1 MPIVMMPA
9 LSPTMT
15 EGKLAK
21 WLVKEGDSVASGD
34 VIAEIE
40 TDKATMEVEALD
52 DGKVASILVRAGSE
66 GVAVGTAIAEI
77 LGEGEESE
85 VGKETA
91 PAPAPAPAPQESAP
105 QEVAKPAPAPA
116 PAPVPKAPPKSEK
129 TVPKAPRIFASPLA
143 RRIAADKGLDLSQI
157 KGSGPHGRIIKA
169 DVESGHTAPATAP
182 ASVSTD
188 GDSTLIP
195 ITATR
200 KVIASR
206 LQESM
211 QTAPHF
217 YINMDIALDALLDAR
232 KAVNQGQEDGAKIT
246 VNDMLIK
253 CAAAALMRIPEV
265 NTSWEVTGEGEAIRQ
280 WHHADI
286 AVAVAAESGLVTPIV
301 WQADQ
306 KSLTKISAE
315 MRELIQKAQDGKLKL
330 NEFSGG
336 SFTISNLG
344 MFGVSSFTA
353 VINPPHGAI
362 LAIGAGRE
370 MAVAKDGALAV
381 ATMMTATLS
390 CDHRVIDG
398 AVGAKWMAAFKEIVE
413 TPMLA
418 FI

>member
-66 GVAVGTAIAEI
+66 GIAVGTAIAEI

-85 VGKETA
+85 VGKETT
-91 PAPAPAPAPQESAP
+91 PAPAPAPQESAP
-105 QEVAKPAPAPA
+105 KEVAK
-116 PAPVPKAPPKSEK
+116 PAPVPKAPPKSEQ

-143 RRIAADKGLDLSQI
+143 RRIAADKGLDLRQI
-157 KGSGPHGRIIKA
+157 QGSGPHGRIIKA
-169 DVESGHTAPATAP
+169 DVESGHTAP

-232 KAVNQGQEDGAKIT
+232 KAVNQGQDDGAKIT

-253 CAAAALMRIPEV
+253 CAAATLMRIPEV
-265 NTSWEVTGEGEAIRQ
+265 NASWEGEAIRQ

-370 MAVAKDGALAV
+370 MAVAKNGELTV

>member
-1 MPIVMMPA
+1 MARITMPA

-15 EGKLAK
+15 EGKLTK
-21 WLVKEGDSVASGD
+21 WLVAVGDDVRAGD

-52 DGKVASILVRAGSE
+52 EGKVASILVSAGSE

-77 LGEGEESE
+77 LGEGEASE
-85 VGKETA
+85 TSKETKVTP
-91 PAPAPAPAPQESAP
+91 PAPAPTPAPQESAP
-105 QEVAKPAPAPA
+105 APKEVAKPAPAPTPK
-116 PAPVPKAPPKSEK
+116 PAPKTEK
-129 TVPKAPRIFASPLA
+129 TTRIFASPLA
-143 RRIAADKGLDLSQI
+143 RRIAADKGLDLRQI
-157 KGSGPHGRIIKA
+157 NGSGPHGRIIKA
-169 DVESGHTAPATAP
+169 DVEGGQVAP
-182 ASVSTD
+182 ASASAD

-232 KAVNQGQEDGAKIT
+232 KAVNQGQADGEKIT

-253 CAAAALMRIPEV
+253 CAAATLMRIPEV
-265 NTSWEVTGEGEAIRQ
+265 NASWEVTGEGEAIRQ

-306 KSLTKISAE
+306 KSLTNISAE
-315 MRELIQKAQDGKLKL
+315 MRALIAKAQAGKLKL
-330 NEFSGG
+330 NEFTGG

-353 VINPPHGAI
+353 VINPPHSAI

-370 MAVAKDGALAV
+370 MAVAKNGALEV

-398 AVGAKWMAAFKEIVE
+398 AVGAQWMAAFKEIVE

>member
-52 DGKVASILVRAGSE
+52 DGKVASILVREGSE
-66 GVAVGTAIAEI
+66 GIAVGTAIAEI

-91 PAPAPAPAPQESAP
+91 PAPAPAPQESAP
-105 QEVAKPAPAPA
+105 KEVAK
-116 PAPVPKAPPKSEK
+116 PAPVPKAPPKSEQ

-143 RRIAADKGLDLSQI
+143 RRIAADKGLDLRQI
-157 KGSGPHGRIIKA
+157 QGSGPHGRIIKA
-169 DVESGHTAPATAP
+169 DVESGHTAPAS
-182 ASVSTD
+182 ASAD

-200 KVIASR
+200 KIIASR

-232 KAVNQGQEDGAKIT
+232 KAVNQGQDDGAKIT

-315 MRELIQKAQDGKLKL
+315 MRELIAKAQDGKLKL

-370 MAVAKDGALAV
+370 MAVAKNGELTV

>member
-52 DGKVASILVRAGSE
+52 EGKVASILVRAGSE

-85 VGKETA
+85 VGKETT
-91 PAPAPAPAPQESAP
+91 PAPAPTPQESAP
-105 QEVAKPAPAPA
+105 KEVAKPAPAPA
-116 PAPVPKAPPKSEK
+116 PAPETS
-129 TVPKAPRIFASPLA
+129 TRIFASPLA
-143 RRIAADKGLDLSQI
+143 RRIAADKGLDLRQI
-157 KGSGPHGRIIKA
+157 QGSGPHGRIIKA
-169 DVESGHTAPATAP
+169 DVEGGHTAPRLA
-182 ASVSTD
+182 STD

-265 NTSWEVTGEGEAIRQ
+265 NTSWEGEAIRQ

-315 MRELIQKAQDGKLKL
+315 MRELIAKAQDGKLKL

>member
-52 DGKVASILVRAGSE
+52 DGKVASILVSEGSE

-85 VGKETA
+85 VGKETTPA
-91 PAPAPAPAPQESAP
+91 PKPAPAPAPQESAP
-105 QEVAKPAPAPA
+105 KEVAKPAPAPA
-116 PAPVPKAPPKSEK
+116 PKPAPKPAP
-129 TVPKAPRIFASPLA
+129 APETSTRIFASPLA
-143 RRIAADKGLDLSQI
+143 RRIAADKGLDLRQI
-157 KGSGPHGRIIKA
+157 QGSGPHGRIIKA
-169 DVESGHTAPATAP
+169 DVEGGHTAPATAP
-182 ASVSTD
+182 TTTSTD

-370 MAVAKDGALAV
+370 MAVAKNGELTV

>member
-66 GVAVGTAIAEI
+66 GIAVGTAIAEI

-85 VGKETA
+85 VGKETTPA
-91 PAPAPAPAPQESAP
+91 PKPAPAPAPAPKESAP
-105 QEVAKPAPAPA
+105 KEVAKPAPAPA
-116 PAPVPKAPPKSEK
+116 PRPAPAPETS
-129 TVPKAPRIFASPLA
+129 TRIFASPLA

-157 KGSGPHGRIIKA
+157 QGSGPHGRIIKA
-169 DVESGHTAPATAP
+169 DVESGHTAPASS
-182 ASVSTD
+182 ASAD

-232 KAVNQGQEDGAKIT
+232 KAVNQGQDDGAKIT

-265 NTSWEVTGEGEAIRQ
+265 NTSWEITGEGEAIRQ

-315 MRELIQKAQDGKLKL
+315 MRELIAKAQDGKLKL

-370 MAVAKDGALAV
+370 MAVAKNGELTV

>member
-91 PAPAPAPAPQESAP
+91 PAPTPAPQESAP

-116 PAPVPKAPPKSEK
+116 PTPAPTPEK
-129 TVPKAPRIFASPLA
+129 TTRIFASPLA
-143 RRIAADKGLDLSQI
+143 RRIAVDKGLDLRQI
-157 KGSGPHGRIIKA
+157 QGSGPHGRIIKA
-169 DVESGHTAPATAP
+169 DVESGHTAPAPAP
-182 ASVSTD
+182 APASTD

-265 NTSWEVTGEGEAIRQ
+265 NSSWEDEAIRQ

-306 KSLTKISAE
+306 KSLTTISAE

>member
-91 PAPAPAPAPQESAP
+91 PAP
-105 QEVAKPAPAPA
+105 KPAPAPA
-116 PAPVPKAPPKSEK
+116 PAPKESAPKEVAKPAPVPKAPPKSEQ

-143 RRIAADKGLDLSQI
+143 RRIAADKGLDLRQI
-157 KGSGPHGRIIKA
+157 QGSGPHGRIIKA

-182 ASVSTD
+182 ATASTD

-232 KAVNQGQEDGAKIT
+232 KAVNQGQDDGAKIT

-253 CAAAALMRIPEV
+253 CAAAALVKIPEV
-265 NTSWEVTGEGEAIRQ
+265 NASWEGEAIRQ

>member
-66 GVAVGTAIAEI
+66 GIAVGTAIAEI

-85 VGKETA
+85 VGKESKPA
-91 PAPAPAPAPQESAP
+91 PKPAPAPAPQKSAP
-105 QEVAKPAPAPA
+105 KEVAKPAPAPA
-116 PAPVPKAPPKSEK
+116 PKPAPAPETS
-129 TVPKAPRIFASPLA
+129 TRIFASPLA
-143 RRIAADKGLDLSQI
+143 RRIAADKGLDLAQI

-169 DVESGHTAPATAP
+169 DVESGHTAPA
-182 ASVSTD
+182 SVSTD

-200 KVIASR
+200 KIIASR

-253 CAAAALMRIPEV
+253 CAAAALMKIPEV

-315 MRELIQKAQDGKLKL
+315 MRELIAKAQDGKLKL

-370 MAVAKDGALAV
+370 MAVAKNGALAV

>member
-1 MPIVMMPA
+1 MARITMPA

-15 EGKLAK
+15 EGKLTK
-21 WLVKEGDSVASGD
+21 WLVAVGDDVRAGD

-52 DGKVASILVRAGSE
+52 EGKVASILVSAGSE

-77 LGEGEESE
+77 LGEGEASE
-85 VGKETA
+85 TGKETKVTP
-91 PAPAPAPAPQESAP
+91 PAPAPTPAPQESAP
-105 QEVAKPAPAPA
+105 APKEVAKTAPAPTPK
-116 PAPVPKAPPKSEK
+116 PAPEK
-129 TVPKAPRIFASPLA
+129 TTRIFASPLA
-143 RRIAADKGLDLSQI
+143 RRIAADKGLDLRQI
-157 KGSGPHGRIIKA
+157 NGSGPHGRIIKA
-169 DVESGHTAPATAP
+169 DVEGGQGAPAA
-182 ASVSTD
+182 VSAD

-232 KAVNQGQEDGAKIT
+232 KAVNQGQADGEKIT

-253 CAAAALMRIPEV
+253 CAAATLMRIPEV
-265 NTSWEVTGEGEAIRQ
+265 NASWEVTGEGEAIRQ

-306 KSLTKISAE
+306 KSLTNISAE
-315 MRELIQKAQDGKLKL
+315 MRALIAKAQSGKLKL
-330 NEFSGG
+330 NEFTGG

-353 VINPPHGAI
+353 VINPPHSAI

-370 MAVAKDGALAV
+370 LAVAKNGALEV

>member
-21 WLVKEGDSVASGD
+21 WLVAVGDEVRSGD

-66 GVAVGTAIAEI
+66 GIAVGTAIAEI

-91 PAPAPAPAPQESAP
+91 PAPKPAPAPAPAPKESAP
-105 QEVAKPAPAPA
+105 KEVAKPAPAPA
-116 PAPVPKAPPKSEK
+116 PKPAPAPETS
-129 TVPKAPRIFASPLA
+129 TRIFASPLA
-143 RRIAADKGLDLSQI
+143 RRIAADKGLDLAQI

-169 DVESGHTAPATAP
+169 DVEGAPTAPRL
-182 ASVSTD
+182 VSTD

-232 KAVNQGQEDGAKIT
+232 KAVNQGQDDGAKIT

-253 CAAAALMRIPEV
+253 CAAAALMKIPEV
-265 NTSWEVTGEGEAIRQ
+265 NASWEGEAIRQ

>member
-91 PAPAPAPAPQESAP
+91 PAPTPAPQESAP
-105 QEVAKPAPAPA
+105 KEVAKPAPAPA
-116 PAPVPKAPPKSEK
+116 PKPAPAPETS
-129 TVPKAPRIFASPLA
+129 TRIFASPLA

-157 KGSGPHGRIIKA
+157 QGSGPHGRIIKA
-169 DVESGHTAPATAP
+169 DVESGHTAPATA
-182 ASVSTD
+182 STD

-232 KAVNQGQEDGAKIT
+232 KAVNQGQDDGAKIT

-253 CAAAALMRIPEV
+253 CAAAALMKVPEV
-265 NTSWEVTGEGEAIRQ
+265 NASWEGEAIRQ

-370 MAVAKDGALAV
+370 MAVAKNGALAV

>member
-85 VGKETA
+85 VGKETTPA
-91 PAPAPAPAPQESAP
+91 PKPAPAPAPAPKESAP
-105 QEVAKPAPAPA
+105 KEVAKPAPAPA
-116 PAPVPKAPPKSEK
+116 PAPAPETS
-129 TVPKAPRIFASPLA
+129 TRIFASPLA
-143 RRIAADKGLDLSQI
+143 RRIAADKGLDLRQI
-157 KGSGPHGRIIKA
+157 QGSGPHGRIIKA
-169 DVESGHTAPATAP
+169 DVESGHTAP

-253 CAAAALMRIPEV
+253 CAAAALMKIPEV
-265 NTSWEVTGEGEAIRQ
+265 NASWEGEAIRQ

-370 MAVAKDGALAV
+370 MAVAKNGELTV

>member
-52 DGKVASILVRAGSE
+52 EGKVASILVRAGSE
-66 GVAVGTAIAEI
+66 GIAVGTAIAEI

-85 VGKETA
+85 VGKETT
-91 PAPAPAPAPQESAP
+91 PAPKPAPQESAP
-105 QEVAKPAPAPA
+105 KEVAKPAPAPTPKPA
-116 PAPVPKAPPKSEK
+116 PAPETS
-129 TVPKAPRIFASPLA
+129 TRIFASPLA
-143 RRIAADKGLDLSQI
+143 RRIAADKGLDLRQI
-157 KGSGPHGRIIKA
+157 QGSGPHGRIIKA
-169 DVESGHTAPATAP
+169 DVEGGHTAPVTAP
-182 ASVSTD
+182 TTTSTD

-232 KAVNQGQEDGAKIT
+232 KAVNQGQDDGAKIT

-315 MRELIQKAQDGKLKL
+315 MRELIAKAQDGKLKL

-370 MAVAKDGALAV
+370 MAVAKNGALEI

>member
-66 GVAVGTAIAEI
+66 GIAVGTAIAEI

-85 VGKETA
+85 VGKETTPA
-91 PAPAPAPAPQESAP
+91 PKPAPAPAPAPKESAP
-105 QEVAKPAPAPA
+105 KEVAKPAPAPA
-116 PAPVPKAPPKSEK
+116 PKPAPAPETS
-129 TVPKAPRIFASPLA
+129 TRIFASPLA
-143 RRIAADKGLDLSQI
+143 RRIAADKGLDLAQI

-169 DVESGHTAPATAP
+169 DVESGHTAPRLA
-182 ASVSTD
+182 STD

-265 NTSWEVTGEGEAIRQ
+265 NASWEGEAIRQ

-370 MAVAKDGALAV
+370 MAVAKNGELTV

>member
-66 GVAVGTAIAEI
+66 GIAVGTAIAEI

-85 VGKETA
+85 VGKETT
-91 PAPAPAPAPQESAP
+91 PAPKPAPQESAP
-105 QEVAKPAPAPA
+105 KEVAKPAPAPA
-116 PAPVPKAPPKSEK
+116 PKPAPAPETS
-129 TVPKAPRIFASPLA
+129 TRIFASPLA
-143 RRIAADKGLDLSQI
+143 RRIAADKGLDLRQI
-157 KGSGPHGRIIKA
+157 QGSGPHGRIIKA
-169 DVESGHTAPATAP
+169 DVESGHTAPASAS

-232 KAVNQGQEDGAKIT
+232 KAVNQGQDDGAKIT

-253 CAAAALMRIPEV
+253 CAAAALMKVPEV
-265 NTSWEVTGEGEAIRQ
+265 NTSWEGEAIRQ

-315 MRELIQKAQDGKLKL
+315 MRELIAKAQDGKLKL

-370 MAVAKDGALAV
+370 MAVAKNGALAV